1 MTRRAVFIVT
11 FALAFSREAEAQ
23 DAVSTAELQAA
34 VTTLAKAVA
43 GERDKGGLAT
53 KAKAPSDRLISAT
66 IWLQNNA
73 KSATGVSPAYVRS
86 LERAARLLSQSPSEE
101 VVEDVTRDLELKV
114 QHCRT
119 LGVGMGGT
127 VLLKVNTRRG
137 GLVVS
142 DWQVL
147 YLLKF
152 DEFLKTDPRSFLRV
166 TSPADMNLEP
176 GRYRIWALDPATG
189 KTSNRVLVDV
199 SGQKELTLDLPVP

>member
-1 MTRRAVFIVT
+1 MTRRSVFIVA
-11 FALAFSREAEAQ
+11 FALALSREAEAQ
-23 DAVSTAELQAA
+23 DAVSPAELQAA
-34 VTTLAKAVA
+34 VTTLAKAVS
-43 GERDKGGLAT
+43 GEREGGSLKKREPPSERLVNAT
-53 KAKAPSDRLISAT
+53 R
-66 IWLQNNA
+66 WLQNNA
-73 KSATGVSPAYVRS
+73 KSAKGVSRAYVRS

-101 VVEDVTRDLELKV
+101 VVEDVTLDLELKV

-199 SGQKELTLDLPVP
+199 GGQKELTLDLPVP